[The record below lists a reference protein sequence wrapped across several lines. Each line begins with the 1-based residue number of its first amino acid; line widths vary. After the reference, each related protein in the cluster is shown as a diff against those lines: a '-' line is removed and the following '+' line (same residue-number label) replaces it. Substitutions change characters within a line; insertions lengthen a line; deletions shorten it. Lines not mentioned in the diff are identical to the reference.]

1 MGLERTSGGPA
12 WSDYVIRV
20 RTPLVLRLRYPLVSR
35 MEAAGIADGDG
46 RWLPGWRL
54 LPGFVPKIVVLTA
67 PFLHIAVPCE
77 LAILQACLP
86 RSRTPAIP
94 NPVIALITAP
104 HCTAL
109 SSES

>member
-1 MGLERTSGGPA
+1 MDLERTGGGPA
-12 WSDYVIRV
+12 WGDYVIRV
-20 RTPLVLRLRYPLVSR
+20 RTPLLLRPRHPFVSR
-35 MEAAGIADGDG
+35 TEAAGIADGDG
-46 RWLPGWRL
+46 WWVLGRRL
-54 LPGFVPKIVVLTA
+54 LPGFIPKIVVLTA
-67 PFLHIAVPCE
+67 PFLHIAVPRE

-109 SSES
+109 SSER